1 MYSAVDSLWVVVAI
15 VMMLLM
21 QAGFTMLETG
31 FTRAKNAGNIAMKNL
46 IDFVI
51 GSIVFW
57 VIGFGFVH
65 NTSLGGV
72 LGKIDF
78 FSSGVYD
85 TGSIPVTLYLVFQML
100 FCCTAATIVSGAMA
114 GRTKFKAYV
123 ACSAIISAI
132 VYPMSAHWIWNEAG
146 WLHQLG
152 FHDFAGS
159 SAVHLVGG
167 MAALVG
173 AKMLGP
179 RIGKYDLKGKS
190 KAIPGQSMSFG
201 VLGIF
206 LLWFGWYGFDAG
218 STLSITGDAAIE
230 TVSRIIFNV
239 TICAAVSCITA
250 MFVSWKRYGKPDIS
264 MTFNGALAGLVAI
277 TSGCDV
283 MNPVGAAI
291 TGLIV
296 GFVVIFSIEIIDNVF
311 KIDDPV
317 GASSAHGIV
326 GAVGTILTGVFSTE
340 TGFLY
345 TGYFKAFFVQLL
357 GVAAVAAWA
366 LAAMFIVFTVLKKTM
381 GIRVSEDEESKGL
394 DVSEHGAAPGSFMG
408 NVSLDGT
415 NPTPDSIVKAVN
427 LDTFNIDNLPEKYKK
442 ADGKLRKVVVVMNP
456 NRLEVLMKALDR
468 IEVTG
473 MTVTNVSGCGIQK
486 GNTEYYRGSELE
498 SHLIPKV
505 KVEIVISTVPLALLI
520 DTIKKTIYTG
530 KIGDGKIFVYE
541 VEKVVKVRTGAEG
554 REALE

>member
-1 MYSAVDSLWVVVAI
+1 MYSAVDSLWVVMAV

-46 IDFVI
+46 VDFVI
-51 GSIVFW
+51 GSVIFW
-57 VIGFGFVH
+57 IIGFSLVH
-65 NTSLGGV
+65 NTSIGGV
-72 LGKIDF
+72 IGQVDF
-78 FSSGVYD
+78 FSLGTYNS
-85 TGSIPVTLYLVFQML
+85 GSIPNTLYLVFQML

-114 GRTKFKAYV
+114 GRTKFKAYIV
-123 ACSAIISAI
+123 CSVMISAI
-132 VYPMSAHWIWNEAG
+132 VYPLSAHWIWNEAG
-146 WLHQLG
+146 WLNQLG

-159 SAVHLVGG
+159 TAVHLVGG
-167 MAALVG
+167 MAAFVG
-173 AKMLGP
+173 AKLLGP

-201 VLGIF
+201 ILGVF

-218 STLSITGDAAIE
+218 STLSITGDATIE
-230 TVSRIIFNV
+230 MVCRIIFNV
-239 TICAAVSCITA
+239 TICAAVSCLTA
-250 MFVSWKRYGKPDIS
+250 MFISWIRYSKPDIS

-277 TSGCDV
+277 TSGCDE
-283 MNPVGAAI
+283 MNALGAAI

-296 GFVVIFSIEIIDNVF
+296 GFVVIFSIEFIDNVL

-326 GAVGTILTGVFSTE
+326 GAIGTILTGVFSTK

-345 TGYFKAFFVQLL
+345 TGYFRAFLVQIL
-357 GVAAVAAWA
+357 GVVVVALWA
-366 LAAMFIVFTVLKKTM
+366 FTAMYVVFTVIKKTI

-394 DVSEHGAAPGSFMG
+394 DISEHGAAPGSFMG
-408 NVSLDGT
+408 HVSLDGT
-415 NPTPDSIVKAVN
+415 NPTPESIAKA
-427 LDTFNIDNLPEKYKK
+427 IDLNTINVENMPEEFRK

-456 NRLEVLMKALDR
+456 NRLEVLMKALDK

-505 KVEIVISTVPLALLI
+505 KVEIVISTVPVALLI
-520 DTIKKTIYTG
+520 ETIKKTIYTG

-541 VEKVVKVRTGAEG
+541 VERVVKVRTGAEG
-554 REALE
+554 KEALE

>member
-1 MYSAVDSLWVVVAI
+1 MYSAVDSLWVVMAV

-46 IDFVI
+46 VDFVI
-51 GSIVFW
+51 GSVIFW
-57 VIGFGFVH
+57 IIGFSLVH
-65 NTSLGGV
+65 NTSIGGV
-72 LGKIDF
+72 IGQVDF
-78 FSSGVYD
+78 FSLGTYNS
-85 TGSIPVTLYLVFQML
+85 GSIPNTLYLVFQML

-114 GRTKFKAYV
+114 GRTKFKAYI
-123 ACSAIISAI
+123 ACSVMISAI
-132 VYPMSAHWIWNEAG
+132 VYPLSAHWIWNEAG
-146 WLHQLG
+146 WLNQLG

-159 SAVHLVGG
+159 TAVHLVGG
-167 MAALVG
+167 MAAFVG
-173 AKMLGP
+173 AKLLGP

-201 VLGIF
+201 ILGVF
-206 LLWFGWYGFDAG
+206 WFGWYGFDAG
-218 STLSITGDAAIE
+218 STLSITGDATIE
-230 TVSRIIFNV
+230 MVCRIIFNV
-239 TICAAVSCITA
+239 TICAAVSCLTA
-250 MFVSWKRYGKPDIS
+250 MFISWIRYSKPDIS

-277 TSGCDV
+277 TSGCDE
-283 MNPVGAAI
+283 MNALGAAI

-296 GFVVIFSIEIIDNVF
+296 GFVVIFSIEFIDNVL

-326 GAVGTILTGVFSTE
+326 GAIGTILTGVFSTK

-345 TGYFKAFFVQLL
+345 TGYFRAFLVQIL
-357 GVAAVAAWA
+357 GVVVVALWA
-366 LAAMFIVFTVLKKTM
+366 FTAMYVVFTVIKKTI

-394 DVSEHGAAPGSFMG
+394 DISEHGAAPGSFMG
-408 NVSLDGT
+408 HVSLDGT
-415 NPTPDSIVKAVN
+415 NPTPESIAKA
-427 LDTFNIDNLPEKYKK
+427 IDLNTINVENMPEEFRK

-456 NRLEVLMKALDR
+456 NRLEVLMKALDK

-505 KVEIVISTVPLALLI
+505 KVEIVISTVPVALLI
-520 DTIKKTIYTG
+520 ETIKKTIYTG
-530 KIGDGKIFVYE
+530 KIGDGKIFVYD
-541 VEKVVKVRTGAEG
+541 VENVVKVRTGEEG
-554 REALE
+554 YEALQD

>member
-1 MYSAVDSLWVVVAI
+1 MYSAVDSLWVAVAI
-15 VMMLLM
+15 AMMLLM

-46 IDFVI
+46 TDFVI

-57 VIGFGFVH
+57 TIGFGFIH
-65 NTSLGGV
+65 NSSLGGII
-72 LGKIDF
+72 GKIDL
-78 FSSGVYD
+78 FS
-85 TGSIPVTLYLVFQML
+85 TGDYTIGAIPVTLYLVFQML

-114 GRTKFKAYV
+114 GRTRFSAYI
-123 ACSAIISAI
+123 ACSALISAI

-146 WLHQLG
+146 WLNQLG

-167 MAALVG
+167 TAALVG

-179 RIGKYDLKGKS
+179 RIGKYDSNGKS
-190 KAIPGQSMSFG
+190 RAIPGQSMSFG

-218 STLSITGDAAIE
+218 STLSITGDEAIN
-230 TVSRIIFNV
+230 TVSNIIFNV
-239 TICAAVSCITA
+239 TVCAATASITA
-250 MFVSWKRYGKPDIS
+250 MFFSWKRYSKPDIS

-277 TSGCDV
+277 TSGCDE
-283 MNPVGAAI
+283 MKPLGAVI
-291 TGLIV
+291 TGLVV
-296 GFVVIFSIEIIDNVF
+296 GFVVIYAIEFVDNTL

-317 GASSAHGIV
+317 GAISAHGIS
-326 GAVGTILTGVFSTE
+326 GAIGTILTGVFSVKS
-340 TGFLY
+340 GFLY
-345 TGYFKAFFVQLL
+345 TGYFKFFFIQIL
-357 GVAAVAAWA
+357 GVLAVFVWA
-366 LAAMFIVFTVLKKTM
+366 FVSMTVIFALIKKTI
-381 GIRVSEDEESKGL
+381 GIRVSEEEESRGL
-394 DVSEHGAAPGSFMG
+394 DASEHGSVMG
-408 NVSLDGT
+408 VFAGHMSHNIT
-415 NPTPDSIVKAVN
+415 HPTPESIIKAIDLDSLN
-427 LDTFNIDNLPEKYKK
+427 MDELPNEYKK
-442 ADGKLRKVVVVMNP
+442 VDGKMRKVVVVMNP

-505 KVEIVISTVPLALLI
+505 KVEIVISTVPLTVLI
-520 DTIKKTIYTG
+520 STVKKAIYTG

-554 REALE
+554 IEALE

>member
-1 MYSAVDSLWVVVAI
+1 MYSAVDSLWVVMAI
-15 VMMLLM
+15 AMMLLM

-46 IDFVI
+46 VDFVI
-51 GSIVFW
+51 GSLIFW
-57 VIGFGFVH
+57 AIGFSLVH

-72 LGKIDF
+72 LGELDLFTIGTYKI
-78 FSSGVYD
+78 
-85 TGSIPVTLYLVFQML
+85 GSIPTTLYLVFQML

-114 GRTKFKAYV
+114 GRTKFNAYIV
-123 ACSAIISAI
+123 CSAMISAI

-167 MAALVG
+167 TTALVG

-179 RIGKYDLKGKS
+179 RMGKYDSKGKS

-218 STLSITGDAAIE
+218 STLTITGDVAIE
-230 TVSRIIFNV
+230 TVSRIIFNI
-239 TICAAVSCITA
+239 TICAAVSCLTA
-250 MFVSWKRYGKPDIS
+250 MFISWKRYSKPDIS

-277 TSGCDV
+277 TSGCDE
-283 MNPVGAAI
+283 MNAVGAAV

-296 GFVVIFSIEIIDNVF
+296 GFIVIFAIEFIDNVL

-317 GASSAHGIV
+317 GASSAHGIA
-326 GAVGTILTGVFSTE
+326 GAVGTILTGAFSTK

-345 TGYFKAFFVQLL
+345 TGYFKPFFVQVL
-357 GVAAVAAWA
+357 GVVAVFAWSFV
-366 LAAMFIVFTVLKKTM
+366 AMCIVFYAIKKTI

-394 DVSEHGAAPGSFMG
+394 DVSEHGAAPSSFMG
-408 NVSLDGT
+408 HVSLDGT
-415 NPTPDSIVKAVN
+415 SPTPDSIVKAFD
-427 LDTFNIDNLPEKYKK
+427 LDTINVDDLPDEYKK
-442 ADGKLRKVVVVMNP
+442 ADGKIRKVVVVMNP

-468 IEVTG
+468 IDITG

-498 SHLIPKV
+498 SHLIPKI

-520 DTIKKTIYTG
+520 ETIKKTIRTG

-541 VEKVVKVRTGAEG
+541 VERVVKVRTGAEG

>member
-1 MYSAVDSLWVVVAI
+1 MYSAVDSLWVVMAV

-46 IDFVI
+46 VDFVI
-51 GSIVFW
+51 GSVIFW
-57 VIGFGFVH
+57 IIGFSLVH
-65 NTSLGGV
+65 NTSIGGV
-72 LGKIDF
+72 IGQVDF
-78 FSSGVYD
+78 FSLGTYNS
-85 TGSIPVTLYLVFQML
+85 GSIPNTLYLVFQML

-114 GRTKFKAYV
+114 GRTKFKAYIV
-123 ACSAIISAI
+123 CSVMISAI
-132 VYPMSAHWIWNEAG
+132 VYPLSAHWIWNEAG
-146 WLHQLG
+146 WLKQLG

-159 SAVHLVGG
+159 TAVHLVGG
-167 MAALVG
+167 MAAFVG
-173 AKMLGP
+173 AKLLGP

-201 VLGIF
+201 ILGVF

-218 STLSITGDAAIE
+218 STLSITGDATIE
-230 TVSRIIFNV
+230 MVCRIIFNV
-239 TICAAVSCITA
+239 TICAAVSCLTA
-250 MFVSWKRYGKPDIS
+250 MFISWIRYSKPDIS

-277 TSGCDV
+277 TSGCDE
-283 MNPVGAAI
+283 MNALGAAI

-296 GFVVIFSIEIIDNVF
+296 GFVVIFSIEFIDNVL

-326 GAVGTILTGVFSTE
+326 GAIGTILTGVFSTK

-345 TGYFKAFFVQLL
+345 TGYFRAFLVQIL
-357 GVAAVAAWA
+357 GVVVVALWA
-366 LAAMFIVFTVLKKTM
+366 FTAMYVVFTVIKKTI

-394 DVSEHGAAPGSFMG
+394 DISEHGAAPGSFMG
-408 NVSLDGT
+408 HVSLDGT
-415 NPTPDSIVKAVN
+415 NPTPDSIAKA
-427 LDTFNIDNLPEKYKK
+427 IDLNTINVENMPEEFRK

-456 NRLEVLMKALDR
+456 NRLEVLMKALDK

-505 KVEIVISTVPLALLI
+505 KVEIVISTVPVALLI
-520 DTIKKTIYTG
+520 ETIKKTIYTG

-541 VEKVVKVRTGAEG
+541 VERVVKVRTGAEG
-554 REALE
+554 KEALE